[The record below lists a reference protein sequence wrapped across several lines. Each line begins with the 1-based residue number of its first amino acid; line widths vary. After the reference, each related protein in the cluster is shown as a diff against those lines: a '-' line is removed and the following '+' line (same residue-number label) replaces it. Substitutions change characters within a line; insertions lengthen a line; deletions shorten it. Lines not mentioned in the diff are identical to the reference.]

1 MTTEERIQL
10 MEAELARIKARVEA
24 IEARYDPDL
33 QKFIERGTAT
43 DAEKSE

>member
-10 MEAELARIKARVEA
+10 VEAELARVKARVEA

-33 QKFIERGTAT
+33 EKFIERGTAEKT
-43 DAEKSE
+43 EKSE